1 MILLINNFTEFYCK
15 KQLDPDKME
24 IENIF
29 DFKRYVEMAYD
40 CNKPFMQE
48 FVRTQGFTNF
58 IEAAYTELDIVPRLN
73 NRQKEKQILHVSN
86 MASRKF

>member
-1 MILLINNFTEFYCK
+1 MYATLKVRQHFFNFMILLINNFTEFYCK

-58 IEAAYTELDIVPRLN
+58 IEAAYTDEYKGI
-73 NRQKEKQILHVSN
+73 
-86 MASRKF
+86 